1 MCMKYI
7 TAIFFLVLVSCQ
19 PRKAKEFDV
28 FLDSTE
34 RKVYRILVGDSADD
48 MRLKAL
54 IENRPDLAFSIGKRQ
69 ADELSGVIREI
80 ERADV
85 NDIKEAKELKQAS
98 IQYYQGLLDLKNV
111 DILEAEL
118 MKAGMAKARKA
129 ESDTLSFP
137 RKRLEIHRI
146 ISQRDEAM
154 HRARSRFE
162 EANDLH

>member
-1 MCMKYI
+1 MKYI

-34 RKVYRILVGDSADD
+34 RKVYRILVGDSTDD
-48 MRLKAL
+48 MRLTAL
-54 IENRPDLAFSIGKRQ
+54 IENKPDVAFSIGKRQ
-69 ADELSGVIREI
+69 ANELSGVIREI

-111 DILEAEL
+111 DILEAER
-118 MKAGMAKARKA
+118 MKAGMARKA
-129 ESDTLSFP
+129 ESDTFSFP

-146 ISQRDEAM
+146 ISQREWAL